1 MVSHIEQERCRTM
14 QHASHKSR
22 LPEIEQIG
30 AHLKDIAKMIDDER
44 YCLDII
50 TELKGARHELKR
62 LQNSVLQDHI
72 DHCLERAGGDEG
84 PSEKDRVHAEVLK
97 LIEATAS

>member
-1 MVSHIEQERCRTM
+1 M

-22 LPEIEQIG
+22 LPDIERIDTQ
-30 AHLKDIAKMIDDER
+30 LKKLAQMIEDER

-50 TELKGARHELKR
+50 TELKGIRRGLKE

-72 DHCLERAGGDEG
+72 DHCLERAAADDD
-84 PSEKDRVHAEVLK
+84 PSEKTKLNAEVMK
-97 LIEATAS
+97 LLEVTAS

>member
-1 MVSHIEQERCRTM
+1 M

-22 LPEIEQIG
+22 LPDIERIDAQ
-30 AHLKDIAKMIDDER
+30 LKKLAQMIEDER

-50 TELKGARHELKR
+50 TELQGIRRGLND

-72 DHCLERAGGDEG
+72 DHCLERAAGD
-84 PSEKDRVHAEVLK
+84 PSEKSRVKAEVMK
-97 LIEATAS
+97 LLDATAS